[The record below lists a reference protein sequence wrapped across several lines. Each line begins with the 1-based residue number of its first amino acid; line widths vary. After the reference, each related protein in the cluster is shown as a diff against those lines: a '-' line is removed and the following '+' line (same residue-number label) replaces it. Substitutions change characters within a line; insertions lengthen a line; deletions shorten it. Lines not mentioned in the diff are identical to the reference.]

1 MDSQVIKQMGLEFID
16 MGYVLIG
23 MIIAVIIL
31 FIILITILVK
41 FSKLKNKYEKF
52 MQGNNAK
59 SLEKQMIAMINSNDT
74 NLEQIEKN
82 RKDIRNITKNV
93 ELCFQKVGVH
103 KYDAFREMGGK
114 LSFSIALLNKNLDG
128 YLINSVHSSDG
139 CYSYTK
145 VITHGESDIP
155 LGEEEKKAI
164 DIAIQS

>member
-1 MDSQVIKQMGLEFID
+1 MNSQVLNQMGLGSID

-23 MIIAVIIL
+23 MLAAIIIL
-31 FIILITILVK
+31 FIMVIVDAVK
-41 FSKLKNKYEKF
+41 FSKLKKKYEKF
-52 MQGNNAK
+52 MHGKDAK
-59 SLEKQMIAMINSNDT
+59 SLEKQIAAMINNNDA

-82 RKDIRNITKNV
+82 RKDIRSITKNV

-145 VITHGESDIP
+145 VIKNGESDIP

-164 DIAIQS
+164 DLALQS